1 MKCLHFFLVVVLSL
15 FLLSCGGSSSSSS
28 DSDDDS
34 TSSDDPA
41 TTPDSDDSTASTPTA
56 PTLTAADKESVT
68 PCPNQAILTDASGLA
83 ELKDALKTGALSFL
97 DVPIDGTDPDNFKK
111 KCGLDGFWDPANNT
125 DEITPVSKGMTA
137 TTVSQLLTNGNAG
150 ICSTA
155 ALPTNGITGFPA
167 AGTYRGEI
175 KAAKG
180 GSTWHLRYRGVASG
194 SATGNAFTDEDI
206 DVFTDITDTLEYKV
220 DGVVTAHADLLA
232 GLVDAAAVS
241 GESILL
247 EASKTA
253 GGAAVFSMATELICV
268 VKI

>member
-1 MKCLHFFLVVVLSL
+1 MKCLHFFLVVFLSF

-28 DSDDDS
+28 DSSDDS
-34 TSSDDPA
+34 TTP
-41 TTPDSDDSTASTPTA
+41 TTPDSDDPTIATA

-97 DVPIDGTDPDNFKK
+97 DVTYDPTDPDNFKK
-111 KCGLDGFWDPANNT
+111 KCGLEGFWDPANNT
-125 DEITPVSKGMTA
+125 DEVTPADVTITDVTLES
-137 TTVSQLLTNGNAG
+137 LLTKGNAG
-150 ICSTA
+150 ICTTGSSPINFIEGW
-155 ALPTNGITGFPA
+155 PT

-194 SATGNAFTDEDI
+194 SAAGNTFTAEDI
-206 DVFTDITDTLEYKV
+206 DVLTDITDTLEYKV

-232 GLVDAAAVS
+232 SLVDAVAVS
-241 GESILL
+241 GESIVL

-268 VKI
+268 AKT